1 MTFEDFRRWA
11 LDSSLG
17 AARRWEEPLDDE
29 TKVLM
34 AADAYEAFHV
44 IPMPPIYL
52 ERERGHVHW
61 LAGALPDI
69 VTNRS
74 LQRVAFRTSAWVSTD
89 PKYADRPVDDPKRR
103 ELLSLQ
109 VAEKGRYEAWHAPIR
124 RSSSGLPS
132 IGEWEIYATDKDSL
146 SGALPNRIR
155 KALDNRGARR
165 GPTMPAADMVLGS
178 WDVPQDFFP
187 WAAHCGPLDYASEST
202 MSTYM
207 ALFRPESPGPTIVSQ
222 AITFAESNAP
232 SGHIE
237 GAVQVLRETGN
248 GESSMA
254 TGFIATRLFGDTRAF
269 SVRLLLLHRLADSPS
284 QTFIA
289 TRQPRLRV
297 LRVSW
302 RNEFDIAGLQLHA
315 AVKCADG
322 RRSPICLSG
331 HSSGNG

>member
-1 MTFEDFRRWA
+1 VTFEDFRRWA

-29 TKVLM
+29 TKVLL
-34 AADAYEAFHV
+34 AADDYDAFHI

-52 ERERGHVHW
+52 QRERGHVHW

-74 LQRVAFRTSAWVSTD
+74 LQRVALRTSAWVSTD

-132 IGEWEIYATDKDSL
+132 VGDWEIYATEKDGL

-165 GPTMPAADMVLGS
+165 GPTMPAAEMVLGS
-178 WDVPQDFFP
+178 WDVPHDFFP

-207 ALFRPESPGPTIVSQ
+207 ALFRPESPGPTIVTQ
-222 AITFAESNAP
+222 AITFAEADAP

-237 GAVQVLRETGN
+237 GAMQVLRETGN
-248 GESSMA
+248 AEFAGAQLGRESHYFEGKLDGNRLYRYTALWRYPGVFCEIAVAAPPGRFTKSDLHRYAAAQDARA
-254 TGFIATRLFGDTRAF
+254 TGE
-269 SVRLLLLHRLADSPS
+269 LA
-284 QTFIA
+284 
-289 TRQPRLRV
+289 
-297 LRVSW
+297 
-302 RNEFDIAGLQLHA
+302 
-315 AVKCADG
+315 K
-322 RRSPICLSG
+322 
-331 HSSGNG
+331 